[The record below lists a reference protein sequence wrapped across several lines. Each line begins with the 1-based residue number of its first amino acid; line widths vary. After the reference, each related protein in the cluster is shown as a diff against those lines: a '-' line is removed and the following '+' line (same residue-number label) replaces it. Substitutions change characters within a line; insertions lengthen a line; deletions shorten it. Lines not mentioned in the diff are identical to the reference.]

1 MCSLELSNGET
12 LQVTPEHRFY
22 SAGEW
27 IAVEDLNVGD
37 TLQTKENVFLV
48 IEHKAI
54 IATFVEVFN
63 LEIEDNE
70 NYYVTEDG
78 LLVHNGY
85 ISDRK
90 GNTVDRDL
98 LDKPSKRGNAPTFKD
113 DGTSVEI
120 HHRGQN
126 PDGPFDEMHW
136 SEHRGKGNDLI
147 NHPEKV
153 KPSKIDRKLFKNQK
167 REYWREVFDNWNK

>member
-48 IEHKAI
+48 IENKAI
-54 IATFVEVFN
+54 IATFAEVFN
-63 LEIEDNE
+63 LEIEGNE

-85 ISDRK
+85 K
-90 GNTVDRDL
+90 GSEGSPKDAQKEVKKGIGPDDIKRIDAPEESVPGSQWHAHGFNGNESGSAIN
-98 LDKPSKRGNAPTFKD
+98 LDGTPHDPKRGLPNFSKKTL
-113 DGTSVEI
+113 EWLM
-120 HHRGQN
+120 HHG
-126 PDGPFDEMHW
+126 
-136 SEHRGKGNDLI
+136 
-147 NHPEKV
+147 
-153 KPSKIDRKLFKNQK
+153 
-167 REYWREVFDNWNK
+167 WNIP